1 MAFCSNC
8 GAKLEDGAG
17 FCPACGAKQAAEAKA
32 VQPAETPKAAT
43 GNVTKA
49 KKDNNS
55 LIGIIAVAVVA
66 LLVIFLGVKLFGSNY
81 KTPLK
86 KAAKSFN
93 RQTTDVMDYMGA
105 LPKFVKSAY
114 KDGMSLIG
122 DLDKDVRKEAE
133 SHIKDTLKDF
143 YDSAEDE
150 YGRNVKLSFKVTEKE
165 KLDKDELEELQ
176 NGYSGIVDALE
187 SYGVDL
193 TDKDTYT
200 ELLEDSDFSK
210 SDIKKV
216 ANFGKSLAKEL
227 KNVKITKGY
236 RLTVDLTLKGKDD
249 EDTLEDVELYVV
261 KMNGKWCIE
270 AFSALQTVTGESV
283 NGLISDLIRYGF

>member
-17 FCPACGAKQAAEAKA
+17 FCPACGAKQEAEVKA
-32 VQPAETPKAAT
+32 VQPTETPKAAT
-43 GNVTKA
+43 VNVTKA

-55 LIGIIAVAVVA
+55 LIGIIVVAVVA

-86 KAAKSFN
+86 KAVKAVN
-93 RQTTDVMDYMGA
+93 RQTTDITDYMGA

-114 KDGMSLIG
+114 KDGISLVG
-122 DLDKDVRKEAE
+122 DLDKDAKKEAE
-133 SHIKDTLKDF
+133 AQIKDTLNDF
-143 YDSAEDE
+143 YESLEDE
-150 YGRNVKLSFKVTEKE
+150 YGKNVKLSFKVKEKE
-165 KLDKDELEELQ
+165 KLDKDELKDIQ
-176 NGYSGIVDALE
+176 SSYSGIVDMFETL
-187 SYGVDL
+187 GMDL

-200 ELLEDSDFSK
+200 ELLEDSDLSK

-216 ANFGKSLAKEL
+216 ANFGKSLAKDL
-227 KNVKITKGY
+227 KNVKISDGY
-236 RLTVDLTLKGKDD
+236 LLTVDITIKGKDD
-249 EDTLEDVELYVV
+249 KDTLEDVELYVV

-270 AFSALQTVTGESV
+270 AFSALQTVTGESI
-283 NGLISDLIRYGF
+283 NGIISDIIRYGF